1 MCDGGLAG
9 DRVVRDTEEQAV
21 GVSDGIE
28 LELNLLDEAFRG
40 VISFWNLDSEKMRIA
55 LIIGCIQTEHCIL
68 LRSGE
73 MVVSVG
79 NFHGGYSGFDD
90 VFIRMGET
98 VQEVGRRFCGIVSE
112 TGVNIEDMSA
122 EVVGVG
128 DGILSV
134 DFVCFDVE
142 HSRSSEAA
150 VRLLIGYVK
159 KTKQWARRRR
169 AGLRPAGFSLS
180 PLW

>member
-1 MCDGGLAG
+1 
-9 DRVVRDTEEQAV
+9 
-21 GVSDGIE
+21 
-28 LELNLLDEAFRG
+28 
-40 VISFWNLDSEKMRIA
+40 
-55 LIIGCIQTEHCIL
+55 
-68 LRSGE
+68 
-73 MVVSVG
+73 
-79 NFHGGYSGFDD
+79 
-90 VFIRMGET
+90 MGET

-169 AGLRPAGFSLS
+169 AGRRPAGFSLS
-180 PLW
+180 PSGNKNRKRILLYFIAFLMWVLFIVFLHFTNGAMSLPLYTYHSTLEITPPPIPV